1 MEVLEAYIKQ
11 VAYYRDRPNK
21 QEQKDII
28 DIYNIFKDRL
38 GIKSSELFYYTLWK
52 SGGINKI
59 LLDLFITKLNLSL
72 YDFLSMALEKNNN
85 TYERFSYALEKYSK
99 YITKLELTEL
109 LINIKRERIIP
120 CDDNLVDLLVK
131 YGAYNVT
138 IEKLSGFFRFLK
150 ENYDFFHREYQKQR
164 QKDRVLC
171 RYLYNE
177 LKKTYN
183 IKLNNVIHVTG
194 SNGKG
199 STCAFIE
206 HMLRAN
212 GYTVNKYTSPA
223 LCGLGEEI
231 QLNDQ
236 YVDNDLFYDCAQ
248 KVMEAYERVIKDD
261 NYKKDLEEA
270 ISSNRFDNIVVNNGN
285 EDGVLIYSFLIPIIA
300 LIFSIKKADFNIIE
314 VIVGGINDFTNIF
327 TAEETAATVINNI
340 KYGIGSNDDRMAIY
354 NEKGEVEFSNRLAT
368 APLPI
373 INLC

>member
-1 MEVLEAYIKQ
+1 MESLEAYIKQ

-28 DIYNIFKDRL
+28 GIYNIFKDRL

-72 YDFLSMALEKNNN
+72 YDFLNMVLEKNNN
-85 TYERFSYALEKYSK
+85 TYERFSYALETYSK
-99 YITKLELTEL
+99 YITKLELTET
-109 LINIKRERIIP
+109 LINVKRGKIVP
-120 CDDNLVDLLVK
+120 CDDKLVELLVK

-138 IEKLSGFFRFLK
+138 IEKLWAFNKFIK
-150 ENYDFFHREYQKQR
+150 ENYEFFHREYQKQK

-171 RYLYNE
+171 KYLYNE

-183 IKLNNVIHVTG
+183 IKLNNIIHVTG

-199 STCAFIE
+199 STCAFLE
-206 HMLRAN
+206 YMLRAN
-212 GYTVNKYTSPA
+212 GYTVNRFTSPS
-223 LCGLGEEI
+223 LCGLCEEVG
-231 QLNDQ
+231 LNGH
-236 YVDNDLFYDCAQ
+236 YVDNELFYDCAQ
-248 KVMEAYERVIKDD
+248 KVMKVYKDVINDE
-261 NYKKDLEEA
+261 NYKKDLKEA
-270 ISSNRFDNIVVNNGN
+270 IISDRFDNVVVNNGD

-314 VIVGGINDFTNIF
+314 VIVGGINDFNNIF
-327 TAEETAATVINNI
+327 TADETAATLINNI

-354 NEKGEVEFSNRLAT
+354 N
-368 APLPI
+368 
-373 INLC
+373 